1 MLNAGVSEDLVFQA
15 LGDPTRR
22 AMVTKISQGPIRVS
36 VLAAPFEISLV
47 AVVQH
52 LQILD
57 KCGLVRTERVGRVR
71 TRSIAPAGLTSVEKW
86 IADCRLPFDVGAA
99 PRSA

>member
-1 MLNAGVSEDLVFQA
+1 MLNARVSVDLVFQA
-15 LGDPTRR
+15 MGDPTRR
-22 AMVTKISQGPIRVS
+22 AMVKKISQGPIRVS
-36 VLAAPFEISLV
+36 ALAAPFEISLV

-52 LQILD
+52 LQMLE
-57 KCGLVRTERVGRVR
+57 KCALVRTEKLGRVR
-71 TRSIAPAGLTSVEKW
+71 TRSIAPAGLTSAEKW